1 MPSILGIKTI
11 HLERGIAATRWARMR
26 GLDHFP
32 RLSSSFKS
40 PSMLVRAFNVG
51 VKERVPNLL
60 PNALYTLNLGIGRL
74 LAVKLEVFE

>member
-1 MPSILGIKTI
+1 
-11 HLERGIAATRWARMR
+11 
-26 GLDHFP
+26 
-32 RLSSSFKS
+32 
-40 PSMLVRAFNVG
+40 MLVRAFNVG